1 MDRRMMRLLAVSV
14 FAGAGTIH
22 YQTPLLGAFGVEFRA
37 DTAAVGWVATLTFA
51 GFLAGMVFLVPLGDR
66 LDKRRLILAQL
77 AGVILALLGMAAA
90 SSLAML
96 AALGFATG
104 MCACFA
110 QSIVPLTAEL
120 ARPEERGR
128 SVAAVLTALFLGIL
142 FARVASGLIASVFG
156 WRWVYVLAAAMLL
169 ALAPAL
175 IARLPHTRPTTQ
187 LSYPALLGSLLHL
200 LRANGELRHASAIQ
214 FLVGI
219 SYGGFWATIAPMLL
233 MFHGLGPTEAGLMA
247 IPGAAGVLV
256 TRRAGRWMDRRGT
269 FPVVTTGVG
278 LVLAAYLVFVFAPVS
293 IPAAVAGAIL
303 LDCGLRSA
311 MVANQTLVNSVAPDA
326 RSRFNTVFGAHVW
339 GGNAAG
345 AFLASTAL
353 AHSGWPA
360 VCAIAASAS
369 LLALLMQWKLRRA
382 APR

>member
-1 MDRRMMRLLAVSV
+1 MTLLGVAV

-22 YQTPLLGAFGVEFRA
+22 YQTPLLGTFGQAFQA
-37 DTAAVGWVATLTFA
+37 DAGAVGWVATLTFG

-66 LDKRRLILAQL
+66 VDKRTLILSQL
-77 AGVILALLGMAAA
+77 AGAIISMLGMAAA
-90 SSLAML
+90 PSLAWL
-96 AALGFATG
+96 AALSFITG

-110 QSIVPLTAEL
+110 QNIIPLVAEL
-120 ARPEERGR
+120 ASSEERGR

-142 FARVASGLIASVFG
+142 FARVGSGLVASVLG

-175 IARLPHTRPTTQ
+175 VARLPHTRPTTR
-187 LSYPALLGSLLHL
+187 LPYPALMASLFHR
-200 LRANGELRHASAIQ
+200 LRSNRELRHASSIQ
-214 FLVGI
+214 FLIGI
-219 SYGGFWATIAPMLL
+219 SYGGFWATVAPMLL
-233 MFHGLGPTEAGLMA
+233 MFHGLGPTQAGLMA

-269 FPVVTTGVG
+269 FPVVTTGVA
-278 LVLAAYLVFVFAPVS
+278 LVLGAYLAFAFAPVAIS
-293 IPAAVAGAIL
+293 AVVAGAIL

-311 MVANQTLVNSVAPDA
+311 MVANQTLVNSVVPDA
-326 RSRFNTVFGAHVW
+326 RSRFNTVFGSHVW

-353 AHSGWPA
+353 AHLGWLA

-369 LLALLMQWKLRRA
+369 FLALGLQWRA
-382 APR
+382 RMRPA

>member
-1 MDRRMMRLLAVSV
+1 MNRSMSFLLAIAV

-22 YQTPLLGAFGVEFRA
+22 YQTPLLGAFGVEFHA
-37 DTAAVGWVATLTFA
+37 DTAAVGWVATLTFG

-66 LDKRRLILAQL
+66 IDKRKLILGQL
-77 AGVILALLGMAAA
+77 AGVIVALLGMAAA
-90 SSLAML
+90 PSL
-96 AALGFATG
+96 AALAALSFVTG
-104 MCACFA
+104 VCASFA

-142 FARVASGLIASVFG
+142 FARVASGLVATALG
-156 WRWVYVLAAAMLL
+156 WRWVYVLAALMLI

-175 IARLPHTRPTTQ
+175 VMRLPSTRPTTQ
-187 LSYPALLGSLLHL
+187 LSYPALIASLVHL
-200 LRANGELRHASAIQ
+200 VRANPELRHASVIQ
-214 FLVGI
+214 LLIGI
-219 SYGGFWATIAPMLL
+219 SYGGFWATMAPMLL
-233 MFHGLGPTEAGLMA
+233 MFHGLGPTQAGLMA

-269 FPVVTTGVG
+269 YPVVATGIG
-278 LVLAAYLVFVFAPVS
+278 LVLAAYIVFALAPVS
-293 IPAAVAGAIL
+293 IFAVVAGAIL

-345 AFLASTAL
+345 AFLASMAL
-353 AHSGWPA
+353 AHLGWLA

-369 LLALLMQWKLRRA
+369 LCALALQWRARRTG
-382 APR
+382 

>member
-1 MDRRMMRLLAVSV
+1 MNRSMGSLLAVAV

-22 YQTPLLGAFGVEFRA
+22 YQTPLLGAFGVEFHA
-37 DTAAVGWVATLTFA
+37 DTAAVGWVATLTFG

-66 LDKRRLILAQL
+66 VDKRKLILAQL
-77 AGVILALLGMAAA
+77 AGVIVALLGMAAA
-90 SSLAML
+90 PSLAAL
-96 AALGFATG
+96 AALGFVTG
-104 MCACFA
+104 VCACFA
-110 QSIVPLTAEL
+110 QSIIPLTAEL

-142 FARVASGLIASVFG
+142 FARVASGLIASAFG
-156 WRWVYVLAAAMLL
+156 WRWVYVLAALMLL

-175 IARLPHTRPTTQ
+175 VMRLPSTRPTTQ
-187 LSYPALLGSLLHL
+187 LSYPALIASLVHL
-200 LRANGELRHASAIQ
+200 VRANPELRHASVIQ
-214 FLVGI
+214 LLIGV

-233 MFHGLGPTEAGLMA
+233 MFHGLGPTQAGLMA
-247 IPGAAGVLV
+247 IPGAAGILV

-269 FPVVTTGVG
+269 YPVVTTGIG
-278 LVLAAYLVFVFAPVS
+278 LVLAAYIVFALAPVS
-293 IPAAVAGAIL
+293 ILAVVAGAIL

-345 AFLASTAL
+345 AFLASMAL
-353 AHSGWPA
+353 AHLGWLA
-360 VCAIAASAS
+360 VCAIAVSAS
-369 LLALLMQWKLRRA
+369 VVALVLQRRTRQA
-382 APR
+382 G